1 MVAYHLLTQEG
12 AAWVKPEG
20 LWPVKAFGCSEC
32 LLVALSRESRG
43 AIPLL
48 IIQIL
53 HSAVIS
59 KQLAPFHHPNVSY
72 F

>member
-20 LWPVKAFGCSEC
+20 LWAVKAFGCSEC

-43 AIPLL
+43 AISLPV
-48 IIQIL
+48 IQIS
-53 HSAVIS
+53 HSAFIP
-59 KQLAPFHHPNVSY
+59 KQPVLFHPSSVSY

>member
-43 AIPLL
+43 AISLPV
-48 IIQIL
+48 IQIS
-53 HSAVIS
+53 HSAFIP
-59 KQLAPFHHPNVSY
+59 KQPVLFHPSNVSY